1 MNDEK
6 APAEGQKNALD
17 TFSQKRGRGRPWTVR
32 ASEIPGRASSF
43 QIMFEN
49 IWGRI
54 GPELCRAT
62 SEDEILATIQ
72 KANPYDREL
81 TAWASLILEVVKSY
95 NFPKT
100 QKAQIKFL
108 SDSIAALGKVSP
120 RRSRDICAT
129 ERLKRKQA
137 HHVLRFEFFIE
148 CSCRYKGHS
157 QDHAC
162 PKCGAQIQFPLNL
175 GSSFF

>member
-1 MNDEK
+1 MKDEK
-6 APAEGQKNALD
+6 IPPEPQKTALD
-17 TFSQKRGRGRPWTVR
+17 TFSPKRGRGRPWTVR
-32 ASEIPGRASSF
+32 ASEIAGRASNF

-49 IWGRI
+49 VWGRI
-54 GPELCRAT
+54 GAELSQAT
-62 SEDEILATIQ
+62 SEVEVLAVLQ

-81 TAWASLILEVVKSY
+81 TQWASLIFEVVKSY

-108 SDSIAALGKVSP
+108 SDSIAALRKVSP

-137 HHVLRFEFFIE
+137 HHVVRFEFFIE

-162 PKCGAQIQFPLNL
+162 PKCGAQIQFPVNL